1 MGRLFPLAPS
11 SLRVRLSAAT
21 AVSNLGDCPPGQVP
35 TLTPLAEPEA
45 TWATRKIPSMRTAL
59 ASLLRCTMRQRAR
72 FLLPPT
78 ERRAGRSALTLSEPS
93 LFYAQLEAAS
103 LSDAEL

>member
-1 MGRLFPLAPS
+1 MGRLFPLALS
-11 SLRVRLSAAT
+11 SLSAPAT

-35 TLTPLAEPEA
+35 ALTPLAEPEA

-78 ERRAGRSALTLSEPS
+78 ESRAGRSALTLSEPS

-103 LSDAEL
+103 LSDAEF